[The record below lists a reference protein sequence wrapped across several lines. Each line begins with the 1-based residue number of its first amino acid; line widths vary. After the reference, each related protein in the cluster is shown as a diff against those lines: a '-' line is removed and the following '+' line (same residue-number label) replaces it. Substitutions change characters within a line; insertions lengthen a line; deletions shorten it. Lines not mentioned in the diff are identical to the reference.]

1 MRIVLAGAS
10 GFLGTAWRDHLAQQ
24 GHEVVRLVRGEVM
37 SANESSWDPM
47 RGQVDQA
54 VIEEADVVAC
64 LSGANIAHVPWSAS
78 YRRTFVDSR
87 VKTTGTLAR
96 AIARSDRKPAFV
108 AQNGISGYG
117 DRGAQASTEDTP
129 TDAEGFMA
137 QLTRDW
143 EAATE
148 PAAEAGA
155 RVAVMRTSVVLDRRG
170 GAFKPILL
178 AFRAG
183 VGGPLGSGDQYFS
196 TISLT
201 DWLRAATWLA
211 ENDDAHGAYNLSAP
225 NQTTNKEFGR
235 VLGHMVHRP
244 SLFKVPSFAIK
255 AALRDS
261 ASDIV
266 GSMRVE
272 PRRLPDEGFEF
283 LHPTLESRLAAALKR

>member
-24 GHEVVRLVRGEVM
+24 GHDVVRLVRGEVM
-37 SANESSWDPM
+37 STNESSWDPM
-47 RGQVDQA
+47 RGQVDPA

-96 AIARSDRKPAFV
+96 AIAKSERKPALL

-117 DRGAQASTEDTP
+117 DRGARASTEDTP
-129 TDAEGFMA
+129 NDAEGFMA

-143 EAATE
+143 ETATQ

-155 RVAVMRTSVVLDRRG
+155 RVVVMRTSVVLDRRG

-178 AFRAG
+178 AFKAG

-201 DWLRAATWLA
+201 DWLRAASWLA
-211 ENDDAHGAYNLSAP
+211 ENDDARGAYNLSAP

-244 SLFKVPSFAIK
+244 SLFKVPAFAIK

-283 LHPTLESRLAAALKR
+283 LHPTLESRLAAALNR

>member
-1 MRIVLAGAS
+1 MS
-10 GFLGTAWRDHLAQQ
+10 DH
-24 GHEVVRLVRGEVM
+24 
-37 SANESSWDPM
+37 ESSWDPM
-47 RGQVDQA
+47 RGQVDQS

-87 VKTTGTLAR
+87 LRTTGTLAR
-96 AIARSDRKPAFV
+96 AIARSERKPAFL

-117 DRGAQASTEDTP
+117 DRGAEASTEDTP
-129 TDAEGFMA
+129 TDADGFMA

-143 EAATE
+143 EAAAQ

-155 RVAVMRTSVVLDRRG
+155 RVVVMRSSVVLDKSG

-211 ENDDAHGAYNLSAP
+211 ENDDAQGAYNLSAP

-235 VLGHMVHRP
+235 VLGRMVHRP
-244 SLFKVPSFAIK
+244 SLLKVPSFAIK

-261 ASDIV
+261 SSDIT
-266 GSMRVE
+266 GSLRIE

-283 LHPTLESRLAAALKR
+283 HHPTLESRIAAALRR